1 MTWIRFVL
9 MLYVFMVVD
18 SVVDLVLCRFCF
30 GGFVDSVVDLALC
43 RFCLGGVVDSVDDL
57 TVLMT

>member
-9 MLYVFMVVD
+9 MLYVFMV
-18 SVVDLVLCRFCF
+18 
-30 GGFVDSVVDLALC
+30 VDSVVDLALC